1 MSKSRQKAS
10 LSRQIISDE
19 LGMTL
24 LESLVAI
31 AMLVTFT
38 SVVTLVMQ
46 FTLRFFSTTESGS
59 QNEFGVSNGLLIDHQ
74 QIQIAMDSLVEVLS
88 QPGISLERLKG
99 QERCSIDDPAMGCAA
114 CTDNFDESCHSQI
127 AFDSGSDP
135 ELVCPQTRPV
145 SQWGLPIPEVYLPPG
160 YRLCL
165 WKTTALESSIVD
177 LLGDRSGASPGIY
190 LLQALP
196 ESLNSTS
203 LPTRR
208 LFCRPRPF
216 C

>member
-74 QIQIAMDSLVEVLS
+74 QIQFLT
-88 QPGISLERLKG
+88 Q
-99 QERCSIDDPAMGCAA
+99 
-114 CTDNFDESCHSQI
+114 NF
-127 AFDSGSDP
+127 
-135 ELVCPQTRPV
+135 LN
-145 SQWGLPIPEVYLPPG
+145 GLIF
-160 YRLCL
+160 
-165 WKTTALESSIVD
+165 
-177 LLGDRSGASPGIY
+177 
-190 LLQALP
+190 Q
-196 ESLNSTS
+196 
-203 LPTRR
+203 
-208 LFCRPRPF
+208 
-216 C
+216 